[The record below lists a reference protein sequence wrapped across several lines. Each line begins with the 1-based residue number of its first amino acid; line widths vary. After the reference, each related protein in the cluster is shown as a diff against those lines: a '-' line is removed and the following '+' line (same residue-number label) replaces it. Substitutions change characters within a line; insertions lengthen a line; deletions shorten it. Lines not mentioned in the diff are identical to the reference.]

1 VGDLI
6 EIGLDVYFS
15 LKMHFVVYTV
25 ICCWEA
31 KFMGRKCEDI
41 ILRDSNIE
49 INGTDFILSFAED
62 RRVCGLI
69 CWISFRF

>member
-1 VGDLI
+1 
-6 EIGLDVYFS
+6 
-15 LKMHFVVYTV
+15 
-25 ICCWEA
+25 
-31 KFMGRKCEDI
+31 MGRKCEDI